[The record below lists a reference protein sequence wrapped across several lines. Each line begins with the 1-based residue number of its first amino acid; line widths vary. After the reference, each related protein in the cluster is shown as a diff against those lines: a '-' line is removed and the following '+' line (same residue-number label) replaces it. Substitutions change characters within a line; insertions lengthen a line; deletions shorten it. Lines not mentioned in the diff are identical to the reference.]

1 MKDMHEVKIAE
12 LSKAAGG
19 KLRSGKHPC
28 QCRLAGK
35 GMKGKSALMKEGNL
49 KKLVSA
55 DKKGSSARIK
65 LDEEELLANK
75 MAGTGMMEG
84 GRLKHPFKKLSKH
97 DKDLIAKSVG
107 AVVGTAAG
115 AAAAETGPAAP
126 FIGAAAGVG
135 AEEGTSQLL
144 GGAVKIGKSRF
155 GKPSLDRAKHNIKG
169 GRASVARTP
178 LCKKAGEDLAECQGR
193 VRNFKAKNP
202 KSSVASRRAK
212 AAEKRKKKPSMFGP
226 VAQGEKDKE
235 DERLG
240 EEVGQLRRSSRLA
253 KKSGN
258 GLRGGAGG
266 HGLRGGAGG
275 TGIMAGGAIKGH
287 DNHARIEIPS
297 GVRNARNV
305 RGGAIG
311 PYSSVTNVGSGGNLI
326 AGTRMGHPAM
336 MSQASSANPF
346 FATQFP
352 PGLSQ
357 GFGLY

>member
-35 GMKGKSALMKEGNL
+35 GVKGKSALMKEGNL

-178 LCKKAGEDLAECQGR
+178 ACKKAGEDLAECQGR
-193 VRNFKAKNP
+193 VRNAKAKAAP
-202 KSSVASRRAK
+202 KSPVASRRAK
-212 AAEKRKKKPSMFGP
+212 AAAKRKGKKSMFGP
-226 VAQGEKDKE
+226 VAQGEKDRE

-240 EEVGQLRRSSRLA
+240 EEVGELRRSARLA
-253 KKSGN
+253 KKGSG
-258 GLRGGAGG
+258 LHGGAKGS
-266 HGLRGGAGG
+266 GLHGGAKGS
-275 TGIMAGGAIKGH
+275 GIMA
-287 DNHARIEIPS
+287 
-297 GVRNARNV
+297 
-305 RGGAIG
+305 GGAIG
-311 PYSSVTNVGSGGNLI
+311 PYSSVTNVGAGGNLI

-336 MSQASSANPF
+336 MSQAASANPF

-357 GFGLY
+357 GMGLY